1 MIVGYWVM
9 PESSWLL
16 MREIRCE
23 NVFEECLH
31 QHGVIA
37 EITRMNS

>member
-1 MIVGYWVM
+1 MVACWVM

-16 MREIRCE
+16 IQDIRRG

-31 QHGVIA
+31 QQRVIA
-37 EITRMNS
+37 EITRIDS